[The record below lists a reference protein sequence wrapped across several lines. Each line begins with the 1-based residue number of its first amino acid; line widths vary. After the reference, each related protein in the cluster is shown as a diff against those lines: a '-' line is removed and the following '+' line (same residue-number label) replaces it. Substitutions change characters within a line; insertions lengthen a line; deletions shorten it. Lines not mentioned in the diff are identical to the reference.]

1 MLEQMNSLVGY
12 FFMINT
18 TFPIQLN
25 SHCSDPY
32 GFDILLKKNGN
43 DDGPC
48 QNLVYIGVGE
58 NK

>member
-1 MLEQMNSLVGY
+1 MNSLVGY

>member
-1 MLEQMNSLVGY
+1 MNSLVGY

-32 GFDILLKKNGN
+32 GFDIFFRKNGN
-43 DDGPC
+43 DDGES
-48 QNLVYIGVGE
+48 QNLVYIGVRE
-58 NK
+58 YK